1 VSNLGS
7 TGITHKGLSAVLL
20 VICVQGVVERW
31 RQFERGINESSIIV
45 GSESL
50 TDICLHFD
58 KYKNLYSNTIWQP
71 KTAHPILVLFKFT
84 QISVQGRVC
93 LYFQGALTV

>member
-1 VSNLGS
+1 MKYLHLRFNNCRSVESGEHWYND
-7 TGITHKGLSAVLL
+7 KRLSAVLL

-31 RQFERGINESSIIV
+31 RQFGRGINETSIIV

-58 KYKNLYSNTIWQP
+58 KYKHLHCN
-71 KTAHPILVLFKFT
+71 PILHGQNREQCIEF
-84 QISVQGRVC
+84 
-93 LYFQGALTV
+93 